1 MSIAQ
6 FPEILSFLI
15 DPNHPD
21 YKKRNKVAYGGR
33 GGLKS
38 WAVVD
43 AALIRG
49 VNQFERIL
57 FARETLDS
65 IRESSHQLLSQ
76 RVYELG
82 LAGAYEVQER
92 TIYGPEWF
100 ICSKCLKAFNKPVK
114 CTCGSEL
121 RGQGRTEI
129 IFAGLR
135 HNVRNIKSVEGVTIC
150 VVEEA
155 AEVSQ
160 DSWDTLLPTIRWEDK
175 SLGRASEVWIIFNP
189 KLKKDATYQTW
200 LVNTPPDTVLLKTSW
215 RDAEA
220 LDLRDGLGSWF
231 PTVLRKQMEHMKA
244 TDFQRYLHVWE
255 GECVQALEGAIYRL
269 EYAEAESSG
278 RICQVPYTPGLPVD
292 TYWDLGFGDT
302 NAIWLIQ
309 HVAGWHHVIGYLESR
324 GRTLDWYIVELQKR
338 PYAWGTDY
346 LPHDGVDAML
356 HGKLTGDRSK
366 SPDQVL
372 RALGRRVQMAPKLE
386 ITTGINAGRS
396 IFPLCRF
403 DEKNCREGLDGLQQY
418 QWGPDAASGQ
428 ERTKP
433 LHNWASHPAD
443 GFRTFAVSAK
453 QAAAPKTPPPP
464 RRPSV
469 GGSAWA

>member
-1 MSIAQ
+1 MSRAQ
-6 FPEILSFLI
+6 FPEALSFFI
-15 DPNHPD
+15 DRSHPD
-21 YKKRNKVAYGGR
+21 YLKRNKIVYGGR

-43 AALIRG
+43 AALLRG
-49 VNQFERIL
+49 AMQLERVL
-57 FARETLDS
+57 FARETMDS
-65 IRESSHQLLSQ
+65 IKESCHYLLEQ
-76 RVYELG
+76 RIYDLG
-82 LAGAYEVQER
+82 LENVYEVQQQA
-92 TIYGPEWF
+92 IYGPTW
-100 ICSKCLKAFNKPVK
+100 P
-114 CTCGSEL
+114 
-121 RGQGRTEI
+121 GQGRTEI

-135 HNVRNIKSVEGVTIC
+135 HNVRNIKSLEGVTIC

-155 AEVSQ
+155 ESVSQ
-160 DSWDTLLPTIRWEDK
+160 ESWDTLLPTIRWEDK
-175 SLGRASEVWIIFNP
+175 AAGRASEVWAIFNP
-189 KLKKDATYQTW
+189 KLKKDDTYQRW
-200 LVNTPPDTVLLKTSW
+200 ILNTPPDTIVVKTSW
-215 RDAEA
+215 RDNP
-220 LDLRDGLGSWF
+220 WF
-231 PTVLRKQMEHMKA
+231 PEVLRVQMEHMKA

-255 GECVQALEGAIYRL
+255 GECVQALEGAIYRN
-269 EYAEAESSG
+269 EYVAADTQG

-302 NAIWLIQ
+302 NAIWMVQ

-324 GRTLDWYIVELQKR
+324 ARTLDWYIAQLQQR

-372 RALGRRVQMAPKLE
+372 RALGRQVRITPKLE
-386 ITTGINAGRS
+386 ITTGINAARS

-443 GFRTFAVSAK
+443 AWRTFGVAGTEPER
-453 QAAAPKTPPPP
+453 QAEA
-464 RRPSV
+464 RRADYDTTEY
-469 GGSAWA
+469 SAWA